1 MYHILGK
8 KSYPFYFT
16 IERMRIMGKYS
27 ISYLLKDIDCD
38 DKTKEEI
45 IDDYLFALKQQL
57 IKKDK
62 KEVKDILLSELNYQQ
77 RGKLMSCRCYD
88 MNIKEG
94 DLCYIDFGKA
104 YNQETGYMHFGLVI
118 RIFNSKA
125 LVIPMTSNSVAYN
138 SAYDRYDNPEGI
150 THLMRLGKVDG
161 LFKYSV
167 LFLNDAK
174 FINTARIIDVKS
186 HINVNGKL
194 FNEIML
200 RFRAIIH

>member
-8 KSYPFYFT
+8 NSYPFYFT

>member
-1 MYHILGK
+1 M
-8 KSYPFYFT
+8 S
-16 IERMRIMGKYS
+16 KYT
-27 ISYLLKDIDCD
+27 ISYLLNDIDND
-38 DKTKEEI
+38 EKTKIEI
-45 IDDYLFALKQQL
+45 IDEYLLTLKQQL
-57 IKKDK
+57 IKMDK
-62 KEVKDILLSELNYQQ
+62 KEVKDILLSELNFQQ

-88 MNIKEG
+88 MNIREG

-138 SAYDRYDNPEGI
+138 SAYDRYENPSGI
-150 THLMRLGKVDG
+150 THLMRIGKVEG

-174 FINTARIIDVKS
+174 FINTARIIDIKS
-186 HINVNGKL
+186 HIDVNGDL
-194 FNEIML
+194 FNEVML
-200 RFRAIIH
+200 RFKAIIH

>member
-1 MYHILGK
+1 
-8 KSYPFYFT
+8 
-16 IERMRIMGKYS
+16 MGKYS

-200 RFRAIIH
+200 RFRAIIHQKSKCDKINIWN

>member
-8 KSYPFYFT
+8 NSYPFYFT

-150 THLMRLGKVDG
+150 THLMRLGQVDG

>member
-1 MYHILGK
+1 MSHILGK
-8 KSYPFYFT
+8 KSYLFYFT

-45 IDDYLFALKQQL
+45 IDDYLSALKQQL

>member
-1 MYHILGK
+1 
-8 KSYPFYFT
+8 
-16 IERMRIMGKYS
+16 
-27 ISYLLKDIDCD
+27 
-38 DKTKEEI
+38 
-45 IDDYLFALKQQL
+45 
-57 IKKDK
+57 
-62 KEVKDILLSELNYQQ
+62 
-77 RGKLMSCRCYD
+77 
-88 MNIKEG
+88 
-94 DLCYIDFGKA
+94 
-104 YNQETGYMHFGLVI
+104 
-118 RIFNSKA
+118 
-125 LVIPMTSNSVAYN
+125 MTSNSVAYN

-161 LFKYSV
+161 LFKYSF

>member
-1 MYHILGK
+1 
-8 KSYPFYFT
+8 
-16 IERMRIMGKYS
+16 MGKYS

-150 THLMRLGKVDG
+150 KHLMRLGKVDG

>member
-62 KEVKDILLSELNYQQ
+62 KEVKDILLSDLNYQK
-77 RGKLMSCRCYD
+77 RGK
-88 MNIKEG
+88 
-94 DLCYIDFGKA
+94 
-104 YNQETGYMHFGLVI
+104 
-118 RIFNSKA
+118 
-125 LVIPMTSNSVAYN
+125 
-138 SAYDRYDNPEGI
+138 
-150 THLMRLGKVDG
+150 
-161 LFKYSV
+161 
-167 LFLNDAK
+167 
-174 FINTARIIDVKS
+174 
-186 HINVNGKL
+186 
-194 FNEIML
+194 
-200 RFRAIIH
+200 

>member
-1 MYHILGK
+1 MKIKYALFIIK
-8 KSYPFYFT
+8 KKGT
-16 IERMRIMGKYS
+16 VRNRIVIFLVLRK
-27 ISYLLKDIDCD
+27 YLLKDIDCD

-150 THLMRLGKVDG
+150 THLMKLGKVDG

>member
-8 KSYPFYFT
+8 NSYPFYFT

-45 IDDYLFALKQQL
+45 IDDYLFELKQQL

>member
-8 KSYPFYFT
+8 KSYLFYFT